1 MAKTRTRRARVP
13 RGEARERI
21 VAAAVEAFAEKG
33 FEAASTRDIARRAG
47 TDQGLLTYHFPNK
60 DRLWRAAADRL
71 FEVLGQR
78 LDDRVAS
85 LAQAD
90 PRERVRGAIREYVR
104 WVAEHPEFF
113 RFLVDA
119 GNRSNAR
126 TRWLVDTHIKPRFE
140 FLKDAGLAR
149 AAGIADAD
157 IPHAFFALSGAA
169 GLIFAVASNC
179 RRLTGLDP
187 RKREA
192 IEAHAD
198 FVANL
203 LVPGDR
209 GDVDD
214 RRIGRHT

>member
-1 MAKTRTRRARVP
+1 MTKTRRRRARQPRTP
-13 RGEARERI
+13 RGEAKERI

-33 FEAASTRDIARRAG
+33 FEAASTRDIAQRAG
-47 TDQGLLTYHFPNK
+47 TDQGLVTYHFRSK
-60 DRLWRAAADRL
+60 DLLWRAAADRL
-71 FEVLGQR
+71 FGVLGNR
-78 LDDRVAS
+78 LGDRVAS
-85 LAQAD
+85 LSHED
-90 PRERVRGAIREYVR
+90 PKERVRGAIREYVR

-113 RFLVDA
+113 RFLVDQ
-119 GNRSNAR
+119 GNLSNAR

-140 FLKDAGLAR
+140 FMQEAGLAR
-149 AAGIADAD
+149 AAGIDESA

-198 FVANL
+198 FVADL
-203 LVPGDR
+203 LVR
-209 GDVDD
+209 
-214 RRIGRHT
+214 

>member
-1 MAKTRTRRARVP
+1 MTKTRTRKTPEPRTR
-13 RGEARERI
+13 RGEAKDRI

-33 FEAASTRDIARRAG
+33 FEAASTRDIAQRAG
-47 TDQGLLTYHFPNK
+47 TDQGLVTYHFPSK
-60 DRLWRAAADRL
+60 DLLWRAAADQL
-71 FEVLGQR
+71 FGVLGNR
-78 LDDRVAS
+78 LGDRVAS

-90 PRERVRGAIREYVR
+90 PRERIRGAIREYVR

-113 RFLVDA
+113 RFLVDE
-119 GNRSNAR
+119 GNLSNAR

-140 FLKDAGLAR
+140 FMKEAGLAR
-149 AAGIADAD
+149 AAGIDEAA

-198 FVANL
+198 FVADL
-203 LVPGDR
+203 LVR
-209 GDVDD
+209 
-214 RRIGRHT
+214 

>member
-1 MAKTRTRRARVP
+1 MAKTRTRKARTP
-13 RGEARERI
+13 RGEAKELI

-33 FEAASTRDIARRAG
+33 FEAASTRDIAQRAG
-47 TDQGLLTYHFPNK
+47 TDQGLVTYHFPSK
-60 DRLWRAAADRL
+60 DLLWRAAADRL
-71 FEVLGQR
+71 FGVLGSR

-85 LAQAD
+85 LSRSD
-90 PRERVRGAIREYVR
+90 PRERIRGAIREYVY

-113 RFLVDA
+113 RFLVDE
-119 GNRSNAR
+119 GNLSNAR

-140 FLKDAGLAR
+140 FLKEAGLAR
-149 AAGIADAD
+149 AVGIDEAA

-187 RKREA
+187 RSRKV

-198 FVANL
+198 FVADL
-203 LVPGDR
+203 LVR
-209 GDVDD
+209 
-214 RRIGRHT
+214 